1 MCDGDATRWKQIERQ
16 NVNLV
21 PVMGVEVHR

>member
-1 MCDGDATRWKQIERQ
+1 V

-21 PVMGVEVHR
+21 PVIVSSCVSA

>member
-1 MCDGDATRWKQIERQ
+1 M

-21 PVMGVEVHR
+21 PVMGEPE